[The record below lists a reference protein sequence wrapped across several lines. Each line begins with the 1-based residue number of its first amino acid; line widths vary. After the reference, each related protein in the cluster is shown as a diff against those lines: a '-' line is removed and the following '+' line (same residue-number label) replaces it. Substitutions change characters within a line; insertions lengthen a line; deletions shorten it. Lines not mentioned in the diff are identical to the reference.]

1 MKNNTTKQQNI
12 IYNVFKTIRKSI
24 INELIIDKNTI
35 KLFIVF
41 GWRKET
47 NNYKKTRIQEN
58 I

>member
-1 MKNNTTKQQNI
+1 MNNTTKQQNI

>member
-1 MKNNTTKQQNI
+1 MTKRLMKNNTTKQQNI

-41 GWRKET
+41 GLSL
-47 NNYKKTRIQEN
+47 IH

>member
-1 MKNNTTKQQNI
+1 MNNTTKQQNI

-47 NNYKKTRIQEN
+47 NNYKKLEFRKIFN
-58 I
+58 